1 VLPTTPEEVTGEW
14 LSVALG
20 ARDEPRRVAVA
31 TWEQIGQGYG
41 LTGVVA
47 RFHMDGADPPT
58 LIAKF
63 PMAEP
68 DVPSTYWAV
77 QQRDVAAIRRYYER
91 CAREVR
97 FYREIAPRSPTIAP
111 RCYYAAADEAN
122 RRIVLL
128 LEDAAPVM
136 AGLASFHARWW
147 EQPAAFPWLPR
158 WGGANQAR
166 QERYARMI
174 APFLARYGDHLPG
187 PIRALVER
195 LGTRYGALL
204 AALDATPATIIH
216 ADLHLDN
223 IAFNPVGV
231 TPSAVVLDWQSVCC
245 GPAAVD
251 LAPFIVGALAVEER
265 RRVADDLVRRYHT
278 RLLDAGV
285 AGYPI
290 EHLREEC
297 RLALVRQVAAVVIW
311 LAEAD
316 TEHLAGREGALVAAA
331 LGDGRL
337 IAALLDCDA
346 ASLLAESDDECECSR
361 DIAAGRGGE

>member
-1 VLPTTPEEVTGEW
+1 VLPTTPEEVTSEW
-14 LSVALG
+14 LFAALG
-20 ARDEPRRVAVA
+20 IRDTSQRVATA

-128 LEDAAPVM
+128 LEDLGAGRAGDVLRGCSPDDAAPVM

-265 RRVADDLVRRYHT
+265 RRVADDLVRHYHT

-290 EHLREEC
+290 ERLREDC
-297 RLALVRQVAAVVIW
+297 RLALVRQVAAVVIC

-346 ASLLAESDDECECSR
+346 ASLLA
-361 DIAAGRGGE
+361 